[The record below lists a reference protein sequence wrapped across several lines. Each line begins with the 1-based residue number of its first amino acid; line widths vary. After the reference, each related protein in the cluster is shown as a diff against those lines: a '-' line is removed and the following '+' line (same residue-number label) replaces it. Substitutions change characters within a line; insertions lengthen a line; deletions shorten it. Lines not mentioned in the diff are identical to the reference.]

1 MMVVDASPILAI
13 LFEEADAGIFETV
26 LADTPDAVIS
36 PINLWEVMVRARS
49 VHGQQGVHAA
59 ETLLAGLGLRVATI
73 TADHARLAIEASQRF
88 GRGTPAALNMGDCF
102 AYALAKAEACALL
115 FKGGD
120 FTHTDVEPA
129 AR

>member
-13 LFEEADAGIFETV
+13 LFEEADAGFFETV
-26 LADTPDAVIS
+26 MADAPDAVIS

-49 VHGQQGVHAA
+49 VHGQPGVDAA
-59 ETLLAGLGLRVATI
+59 ESLLAGLGLRVAPI
-73 TADHARLAIEASQRF
+73 TDRHARIAIEASWRF
-88 GRGTPAALNMGDCF
+88 GRGTPAALNMGGCF

-115 FKGGD
+115 FKGDD
-120 FTHTDVEPA
+120 FTRTDVEPA